1 MTLGDSATLRRIA
14 AGGKGALCLGLL
26 AGPLAAQAPVHWSE
40 VTRTSVTVGNGAAER
55 ARTLVREAGYEVTR
69 RADTLVV
76 QVTSLVLRE
85 MVAGQDEVRHD
96 TDGFVG
102 GRWKLL
108 ADSSGTM
115 RVVDAPFVPEALAD
129 VSDLARIIE
138 DVLPPAPPAL
148 AERGSRALPGGWT
161 WHRDADLPGVRRYRW
176 TVEQEADS
184 TRVVAD
190 STEVRQHERVDER
203 GSGDWD
209 AAGARAWTRHV
220 ETTTE
225 GRFAGRVVR
234 ARAVTDVAVR
244 REG

>member
-1 MTLGDSATLRRIA
+1 MGDSATLRRIRG
-14 AGGKGALCLGLL
+14 GGKGTLLALLL
-26 AGPLAAQAPVHWSE
+26 AGPLGAQAPVHWRE

-55 ARTLVREAGYEVTR
+55 VRTLVREAGYEVTR

-76 QVTSLVLRE
+76 QVTSLDLRE
-85 MVAGQDEVRHD
+85 TAGDAAEVAHD

-108 ADSSGTM
+108 ADSLGTM

-129 VSDLARIIE
+129 VSDLARIIH

-148 AERGSRALPGGWT
+148 DERASQALPGGWT

-176 TVEQEADS
+176 TLEREADS
-184 TRVVAD
+184 SHVVGD
-190 STEVRQHERVDER
+190 STEVRQYERTDER

-209 AAGARAWTRHV
+209 ASGARAWTRHV

-234 ARAVTDVAVR
+234 ARAVTDIAVR
-244 REG
+244 RED